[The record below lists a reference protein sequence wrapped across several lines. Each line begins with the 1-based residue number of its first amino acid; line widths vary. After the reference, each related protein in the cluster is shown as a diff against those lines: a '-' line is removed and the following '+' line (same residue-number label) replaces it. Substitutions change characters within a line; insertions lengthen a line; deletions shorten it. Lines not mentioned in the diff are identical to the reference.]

1 MKKVLYLNF
10 NLDNPVDLQF
20 YNILNNLGR
29 NKKAVILLA
38 LKNMGV
44 GNATATDIYMEATPH
59 HKKQVSQKR
68 ELDSPKK
75 ISTET
80 PKPWQKEKDQDEQNN
95 LSEMIVQ
102 PTQQEPIMEPK
113 PISAEPVEG
122 QKVDYTAEPVES
134 YERILSAEQ
143 RQMLDAYDKNY
154 RSLSIKQL
162 EVLAEELNNDTPV
175 KAAYTTAQF
184 TETE

>member
-44 GNATATDIYMEATPH
+44 GNATATDIYIEATPP
-59 HKKQVSQKR
+59 HKKQMSQKR

-75 ISTET
+75 ISTEI
-80 PKPWQKEKDQDEQNN
+80 PKSWQEKDQDEQDN
-95 LSEMIVQ
+95 LSKVI
-102 PTQQEPIMEPK
+102 TLSTSQEPIVKPEP
-113 PISAEPVEG
+113 ITAEPVEEP
-122 QKVDYTAEPVES
+122 KVDYTGSVES

-143 RQMLDAYDKNY
+143 IKMLDAYDKDY

-162 EVLAEELNNDTPV
+162 EVLAEELNNGTPV

-184 TETE
+184 TDAE

>member
-10 NLDNPVDLQF
+10 NLENPVDLQF
-20 YNILNNLGR
+20 YNFLNNLGR

-44 GNATATDIYMEATPH
+44 GNATVTDIYIEATPP
-59 HKKQVSQKR
+59 HKKQMSQKR
-68 ELDSPKK
+68 EVDSPKK
-75 ISTET
+75 ISTDT
-80 PKPWQKEKDQDEQNN
+80 PKPWQQKDQDEQDN
-95 LSEMIVQ
+95 LSETIVLT
-102 PTQQEPIMEPK
+102 TQQEPILEPK
-113 PISAEPVEG
+113 PISAESVEEP
-122 QKVDYTAEPVES
+122 KVDYTEPVES

-143 RQMLDAYDKNY
+143 RKMLDAYDKDY
-154 RSLSIKQL
+154 KSLSIKQL
-162 EVLAEELNNDTPV
+162 EVLAEELNNGTPV